1 MQFYSLVNLFMIKKH
16 FIYFFVFFIN
26 VLFAQNE
33 LPSPSK
39 NEEIVRHSGFTL
51 SYNEDFE
58 QASWVAYELT
68 ADELIKRVK
77 RSDNFKKDGK
87 VSTGSALPSDY
98 AKSGYDRGHLAPAAD
113 LSWSQVTMKESF
125 FMSNMSPQKP
135 GFNRGIWKKL
145 EGYVRQWASDNGSI
159 YVVTGGVLKDIDQY
173 IGTSNVGVPKYYY
186 KVILDYTGPEK
197 KGIGFILPNQS
208 SSKKLQL
215 SAVSIDEVEALTGID
230 FFHTLPDSEELLL
243 ESQFNVNQWRFK
255 TYVSESNMISSTT
268 SVIDSLKGN
277 FNSIFPSSSV
287 VQCNGITKSGNRCKR
302 KTSNASGFC
311 YMHD

>member
-1 MQFYSLVNLFMIKKH
+1 MMYKKYI
-16 FIYFFVFFIN
+16 FIYCLISLSFS
-26 VLFAQNE
+26 QDE
-33 LPSPSK
+33 LPKPLLG
-39 NEEIVRHSGFTL
+39 EQIIQHTGFTL
-51 SYNEDFE
+51 SYNEKYE

-77 RSDNFKKDGK
+77 RSDNFKKDSK

-98 AKSGYDRGHLAPAAD
+98 AKSGFDRGHLAPAAD
-113 LSWSQVTMKESF
+113 LSWSEVTMKESF
-125 FMSNMSPQKP
+125 YMSNMSPQKP

-145 EGYVRQWASDNGSI
+145 EGYVRQWASDNGAI
-159 YVVTGGVLKDIDQY
+159 YVVTGGVLNNIDQF
-173 IGTSNVGVPKYYY
+173 IGTSNVGIPKYYY

-215 SAVSIDEVEALTGID
+215 SAVSIDEVEAFTGIN
-230 FFHTLPDSEELLL
+230 FFHSIPDNEESLL

-287 VQCNGITKSGNRCKR
+287 VQCSGITKSGNRCKR
-302 KTSNASGFC
+302 KTSNTSGFC

>member
-1 MQFYSLVNLFMIKKH
+1 MYYK
-16 FIYFFVFFIN
+16 YFFISCLISLSFS
-26 VLFAQNE
+26 QNE
-33 LPSPSK
+33 LPKPLL
-39 NEEIVRHSGFTL
+39 NEQIVKHSGFTL
-51 SYNEDFE
+51 SYNEKYE

-77 RSDNFKKDGK
+77 RSDSFKKDSK

-113 LSWSQVTMKESF
+113 LSWTEATMKESF
-125 FMSNMSPQKP
+125 YMSNMSPQKP

-145 EGYVRQWASDNGSI
+145 EGYVRQWAFDNGAI

-173 IGTSNVGVPKYYY
+173 IGKSNVGVPKYYY
-186 KVILDYTGPEK
+186 KVILDYSGPEK

-215 SAVSIDEVEALTGID
+215 LAVTIDDIELITGID
-230 FFHTLPDSEELLL
+230 FFHSIPDSEEKIL
-243 ESQFNVNQWRFK
+243 ESQFDVNQWLFK
-255 TYVSESNMISSTT
+255 NYISKSNIISSTT
-268 SVIDSLKGN
+268 SIVDSLKGN

-287 VQCNGITKSGNRCKR
+287 VQCNGITKSGNQCKR
-302 KTSNASGFC
+302 KTSNNSGFC

>member
-1 MQFYSLVNLFMIKKH
+1 MRFSNFL
-16 FIYFFVFFIN
+16 VFF
-26 VLFAQNE
+26 LFFFNQLYAQNE
-33 LPSPSK
+33 NPKVLL
-39 NEEIVRHSGFTL
+39 NEEIIKHSGFTL
-51 SYNEDFE
+51 SYNENYE

-113 LSWSQVTMKESF
+113 LSWSEVTMKESF

-145 EGYVRQWASDNGSI
+145 EGYVRQWASDNGAI

-173 IGTSNVGVPKYYY
+173 IGSSNVGVPKYYY
-186 KVILDYTGPEK
+186 KVVLDYTGPEK

-215 SAVSIDEVEALTGID
+215 SAVSIDKVEALTGID
-230 FFHTLPDSEELLL
+230 FFHSLPDNEESLL

-255 TYVSESNMISSTT
+255 TYVSESNTISSTT

-302 KTSNASGFC
+302 KTSNTSGFC

>member
-1 MQFYSLVNLFMIKKH
+1 MYRKYI
-16 FIYFFVFFIN
+16 FIYYLISLSFS
-26 VLFAQNE
+26 QNE
-33 LPSPSK
+33 LPKPLLGEQIIQHK
-39 NEEIVRHSGFTL
+39 GFTL
-51 SYNEDFE
+51 SYNEKYE

-77 RSDNFKKDGK
+77 RSDNFKKDSK

-98 AKSGYDRGHLAPAAD
+98 AKSGFDRGHLAPAAD
-113 LSWSQVTMKESF
+113 LSWSEVTMKESF
-125 FMSNMSPQKP
+125 YMSNMSPQKP

-145 EGYVRQWASDNGSI
+145 EGYVRQWASDNNAI
-159 YVVTGGVLKDIDQY
+159 YIVTGGVLNNIDQY

-215 SAVSIDEVEALTGID
+215 SAVSIDEVEALTGIN
-230 FFHTLPDSEELLL
+230 FFHSLPDDEESLL

-287 VQCNGITKSGNRCKR
+287 VQCSGITKSGNRCKR
-302 KTSNASGFC
+302 KTSNTSGFC

>member
-1 MQFYSLVNLFMIKKH
+1 MSFSQD
-16 FIYFFVFFIN
+16 
-26 VLFAQNE
+26 E
-33 LPSPSK
+33 LPKPLLGEQIIQHK
-39 NEEIVRHSGFTL
+39 GFTL
-51 SYNEDFE
+51 SYNEKYE

-77 RSDNFKKDGK
+77 RSDNFKKDSK

-98 AKSGYDRGHLAPAAD
+98 AKSGFDRGHLAPAAD
-113 LSWSQVTMKESF
+113 LSWSEVTMKESF
-125 FMSNMSPQKP
+125 YMSNMSPQKP

-145 EGYVRQWASDNGSI
+145 EGYVRQWAFDNSAI
-159 YVVTGGVLKDIDQY
+159 YIVTGGVLNNIDQY

-230 FFHTLPDSEELLL
+230 FFHSLPDNEESLL
-243 ESQFNVNQWRFK
+243 ESQFNINQWRFK

-311 YMHD
+311 YIHD

>member
-1 MQFYSLVNLFMIKKH
+1 MYKKYI
-16 FIYFFVFFIN
+16 FIYCLISLSFS
-26 VLFAQNE
+26 QDE
-33 LPSPSK
+33 LPKPLLG
-39 NEEIVRHSGFTL
+39 EQIIQHTGFTL
-51 SYNEDFE
+51 SYNEKYE

-77 RSDNFKKDGK
+77 RSDNFKKDSK

-98 AKSGYDRGHLAPAAD
+98 AKSGFDRGHLAPAAD
-113 LSWSQVTMKESF
+113 LSWSEVTMKESF
-125 FMSNMSPQKP
+125 YMSNMSPQKP

-145 EGYVRQWASDNGSI
+145 EGYVRQWASDNGAI
-159 YVVTGGVLKDIDQY
+159 YVVTGGVLNNIDQF
-173 IGTSNVGVPKYYY
+173 IGTSNVGIPKYYY

-215 SAVSIDEVEALTGID
+215 SAVSIDEVEAFTGIN
-230 FFHTLPDSEELLL
+230 FFHSIPDNEESLL

-287 VQCNGITKSGNRCKR
+287 VQCSGITKSGNRCKR
-302 KTSNASGFC
+302 KTSNTSGFC